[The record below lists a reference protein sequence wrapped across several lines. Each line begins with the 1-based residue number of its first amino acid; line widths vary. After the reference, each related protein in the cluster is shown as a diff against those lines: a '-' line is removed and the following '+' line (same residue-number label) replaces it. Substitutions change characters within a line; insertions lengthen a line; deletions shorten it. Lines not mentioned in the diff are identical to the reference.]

1 MKVKVDGFVH
11 ECESAKRTKTAV
23 ILTMKHED
31 KVYTKTLSGC
41 DVVETA
47 EVIEGAWEHDS
58 LAEPSITDWIEAQVT
73 YTAMMTDTL
82 LGV

>member
-11 ECESAKRTKTAV
+11 ECESAKRTKNAV

-31 KVYTKTLSGC
+31 KEYRKTLSGC

-47 EVIEGAWEHDS
+47 EVIEGAWEYDA
-58 LAEPSITDWIEAQVT
+58 LAGPSQADRLEAQVT

-82 LGV
+82 LEV